1 MTSWKEKATERL
13 RHEGLLEPKT
23 KSAKLRAILPVI
35 EEALENG
42 SSYKQ
47 CLAQLKLLGVE
58 MSEDYFRN
66 ALYRVRKQGPLHAAG
81 MTPAAADE
89 KRGALAKQEKQNEP
103 KETRKL
109 TASGATIVLKQQG
122 GMFISSVEDKDQLTN
137 AMPRMEDFI

>member
-81 MTPAAADE
+81 MTPAADE